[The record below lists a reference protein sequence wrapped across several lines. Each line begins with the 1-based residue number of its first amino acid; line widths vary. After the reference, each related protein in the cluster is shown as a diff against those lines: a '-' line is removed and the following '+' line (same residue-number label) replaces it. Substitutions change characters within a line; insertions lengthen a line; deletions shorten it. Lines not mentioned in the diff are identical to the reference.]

1 MSMSY
6 EMFGIVITF
15 VVLGSV
21 LAVTGALMIDIEL
34 DDSLELKDNIVITSS
49 TSTSAPN
56 AYYAW
61 CYNMKLDCG

>member
-1 MSMSY
+1 MNMSS
-6 EMFGIVITF
+6 ETLGIIVTF

-49 TSTSAPN
+49 TSTATPN
-56 AYYAW
+56 SYYAW

>member
-1 MSMSY
+1 MSN

-49 TSTSAPN
+49 TSTATPN
-56 AYYAW
+56 VYYEW
-61 CYNMKLDCG
+61 CYKMNLECK

>member
-1 MSMSY
+1 MNMSY
-6 EMFGIVITF
+6 EMFGIVVTF

-49 TSTSAPN
+49 TSTPN
-56 AYYAW
+56 AYYEW
-61 CYNMKLDCG
+61 CYKMNFNCG

>member
-1 MSMSY
+1 MNMSS
-6 EMFGIVITF
+6 EMLGIVVTF

-21 LAVTGALMIDIEL
+21 LTVTGALMIDIEL

>member
-1 MSMSY
+1 MNMSY
-6 EMFGIVITF
+6 EMFGIVVTF

-21 LAVTGALMIDIEL
+21 LAVTGALTL
-34 DDSLELKDNIVITSS
+34 DFSLNDTEKIIPQITSS

-61 CYNMKLDCG
+61 CYKMNLECS

>member
-34 DDSLELKDNIVITSS
+34 DDSLELKDKIIITSS
-49 TSTSAPN
+49 TSTATPN
-56 AYYAW
+56 AYYDW
-61 CYNMKLDCG
+61 CYKMNLDCG